1 MKQVVFAVF
10 LLAMASLTGCLNEE
24 DDESQSSYNP
34 NKNSSIRIPDNMTVV
49 KTGNTITTD
58 CYTTQYYGGW
68 WQDNKEAITI
78 MDADSNIIWNLN
90 PSNWAVSWDWSS
102 GEIIWDSIEFEH
114 GWEACDIT
122 GNTGNDIHNN
132 TTTGQI
138 EGQMRININLPQE
151 PVRFGITYSSGQTYI
166 GTF

>member
-1 MKQVVFAVF
+1 MKQIVFAVF
-10 LLAMASLTGCLNEE
+10 LIAMASLTGCLNEE

-49 KTGNTITTD
+49 KTGNTISTD
-58 CYTTQYYGGW
+58 CYTTTNWGGW
-68 WQDNKEAITI
+68 WQSGKEAITI

-90 PSNWAVSWDWSS
+90 PSNWAVSYGEMFDSS
-102 GEIIWDSIEFEH
+102 PNWDSTEFEY
-114 GWEACDIT
+114 GWEACDNDAE
-122 GNTGNDIHNN
+122 GNFIGT
-132 TTTGQI
+132 
-138 EGQMRININLPQE
+138 MRININLPQE

>member
-1 MKQVVFAVF
+1 
-10 LLAMASLTGCLNEE
+10 
-24 DDESQSSYNP
+24 
-34 NKNSSIRIPDNMTVV
+34 MTVV

-58 CYTTQYYGGW
+58 CYSTQYYGGW
-68 WQDNKEAITI
+68 WQENKEAITI

-122 GNTGNDIHNN
+122 GNTGNA
-132 TTTGQI
+132 TTGQI